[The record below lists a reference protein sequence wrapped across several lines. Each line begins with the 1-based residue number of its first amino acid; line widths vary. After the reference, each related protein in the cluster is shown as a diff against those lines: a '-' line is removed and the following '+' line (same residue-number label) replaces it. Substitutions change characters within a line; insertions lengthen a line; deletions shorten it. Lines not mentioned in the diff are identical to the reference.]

1 MNKTLLCH
9 SSRAARRER
18 PLGAF
23 TAVLAAGALLALA
36 MPLAAQMDNLTN
48 LSVQWMRMPARN
60 AATDSAD
67 IVVYNPAALVRL
79 GDGFHLNIGNQSL
92 MRKPNH
98 AYSLPGIGDRSFG
111 QDGLDAFLPNLYA
124 AYTKG
129 RWAVYGGLYISGGG
143 AVADY
148 PNGSLTTDMIT
159 LSVWNSP
166 VLDEYGNP
174 TGYLYQDLYP
184 GATDG
189 YLKASSYYL
198 TGTLG
203 GAYALTESLSASFGL
218 RYVSAVNKTKLGL
231 TLVAAEGSG
240 LPDLPLAFDA
250 KDKASGLGFVAGLHY
265 AATSKLDLSAHYES
279 RVKLDFETNVNWDD
293 FGLTEDGAKS
303 RRDLPAVLYLG
314 AGYRWTKKLHMLVDF
329 NYWFQKAA
337 DWGLAAED
345 LGWSKIAGDCYAAGI
360 GFSYDVNERVQVSV
374 GTVFTKFLFKDKELY
389 YTRLGEFE
397 APKGNNWNNGIGLA
411 YKAAK
416 GLTLEVALGGT
427 FWRKASILSSIEIP
441 VEVKAHSYSLSVGA
455 DIDL

>member
-1 MNKTLLCH
+1 MKKTFP
-9 SSRAARRER
+9 AAA
-18 PLGAF
+18 L
-23 TAVLAAGALLALA
+23 TAVLAVSALLALA
-36 MPLAAQMDNLTN
+36 APLTAQMDNLTN

-67 IVVYNPAALVRL
+67 VVVYNPAAVVRL

-98 AYSLPGIGDRSFG
+98 AYALPGLGDRSFS

-129 RWAVYGGLYISGGG
+129 KWAVYGGFYISGGG

-159 LSVWNSP
+159 LAVWNSP

-174 TGYLYQDLYP
+174 TSYLYQDLYP
-184 GATDG
+184 GAEG
-189 YLKASSYYL
+189 WYLKASSYYL
-198 TGTLG
+198 TGTIG

-218 RYVSAVNKTKLGL
+218 RYVGAVNKTKLGL
-231 TLVAAEGSG
+231 TLVAAEGSD
-240 LPDLPLAFDA
+240 LPNLPLAYDT

-265 AATSKLDLSAHYES
+265 AVSPKLDLAAHYES
-279 RVKLDFETNVNWDD
+279 RVKLDFETTVNRDD
-293 FGLTEDGAKS
+293 FGLAVDGAKN
-303 RRDLPAVLYLG
+303 RRDLPAALYLG

-345 LGWSKIAGDCYAAGI
+345 LGWSKIAGDCYAAGV
-360 GFSYDVNERVQVSV
+360 GFSYDVSERVQVSA
-374 GTVFTKFLFKDKELY
+374 GTVFTKFLFDNKALY
-389 YTRLGEFE
+389 YQRLGEFE
-397 APKGNNWNNGIGLA
+397 APKGDNWNNGIGLA
-411 YKAAK
+411 FKAAK
-416 GLTLEVALGGT
+416 GLTLNAALGGT
-427 FWRKASILSSIEIP
+427 FWKKTSILSSIEIP
-441 VEVKAHSYSLSVGA
+441 VEVKAHSYSLSIGA